1 MTRSASTFYR
11 SLVVFA
17 PAGERDM
24 TRKARRK
31 KLQQCAL
38 VSAIVASSTL
48 VARPARGLE
57 LTELLRYSDDLHAAE
72 SGAHRFDIP
81 PGPLADVVG
90 ALQRQT
96 GETIALS
103 DDAAGAIYSPGVS
116 GYFTVERALEQA
128 LAGTSLSF
136 SRTGVRTLSVEF
148 RISGEAVNV
157 IGKAPAMIGSPKFI
171 EPMRDIPQSID
182 VVPSEVIAEQGATTL
197 RDAVRNV
204 AGISLAAGEGGA
216 QGDSLTIRG
225 FTARNDIFID
235 GMRDFGS
242 YYRDPFNQ
250 EQVQVLK
257 GPSSVAFGRGTTG
270 GVLNQATKAPART
283 AFENGSASFGTDDTK
298 RVTLDVNEP
307 VQAFGDGAAFRLNVM
322 ATDSGVAERDVA
334 NNRRYGIAPSL
345 ALGIGTPTRATF
357 TFFHQAEDD
366 IPDYGI
372 PWRFNEPAPVPRSS
386 YYGFADTSFLD
397 TRADIAGAKVEHQ
410 FGASM
415 MATNQLRYANYGR
428 DAQISEARIPASV
441 TPSTPFDTIRVDR
454 NQITVDSTETF
465 LQNQFDVTSRF
476 ATGAVRHTLVT
487 GLELSRET
495 SDPTRTTFAGV
506 PNTPLMAPNP
516 SQAFAGTPTVS
527 SRVDASAVSI
537 GTYTLDTIGLG
548 ERIDLMGGVR
558 WDRFDADVRQS
569 VGVPTAF
576 TRVDSQVSWR
586 SAVVYK
592 PAESGSIYLD
602 YGTSFNP
609 SAESLALTAATVSM
623 PPESNRTKEVGTKW
637 DLSSG
642 RLSLRAAV
650 FQTEKLNAREPDPS
664 NSLLNV
670 LSGTQRVNG
679 VEVETNG
686 RVADRWRVM
695 ASYALLDSSLVK
707 SIAFPA
713 AVGSRLANVPKNS
726 ASLWTTVGL
735 PWRLEAGGG
744 GQYIGLRTAST
755 TAPLDPTTGLLK
767 ALPGYWVGNAM
778 VKRSLGSRVDVQVN
792 LLNVTN
798 EYYFD
803 QLHPGH
809 IVPGPGRTALVGLN
823 FKY

>member
-1 MTRSASTFYR
+1 
-11 SLVVFA
+11 
-17 PAGERDM
+17 M

-31 KLQQCAL
+31 RLQQRAL
-38 VSAIVASSTL
+38 VGAFVASTAFT
-48 VARPARGLE
+48 ARPAHGRE
-57 LTELLRYSDDLHAAE
+57 LTELLHYSDALQSAA
-72 SGAHRFDIP
+72 GDPAAQRFDIP
-81 PGPLADVVG
+81 PGQLAAVLA
-90 ALQRQT
+90 ALQGQT
-96 GETIALS
+96 GETIALP
-103 DDAAGAIYSPGVS
+103 DPAAGLIYSPGVT
-116 GYFTVERALEQA
+116 GVFTVERALEQA
-128 LAGTSLSF
+128 LVGTSLSF
-136 SRTGVRTLSVEF
+136 TRTGVRTLAVAFRVNTEEVSVTG
-148 RISGEAVNV
+148 R
-157 IGKAPAMIGSPKFI
+157 APVMIGSPKFT
-171 EPMRDIPQSID
+171 EPLRDIPQSID
-182 VVPSEVIAEQGATTL
+182 VVPSEVMAEQGATTL

-216 QGDSLTIRG
+216 QGDNLTIRG

-270 GVLNQATKAPART
+270 GVLNQATKAPARQSFVNGT
-283 AFENGSASFGTDDTK
+283 ANVGTDDTK

-307 VQAFGDGAAFRLNVM
+307 VTALGDGAAFRMNLM
-322 ATDSGVAERDVA
+322 ATDAGVAGRDVA

-345 ALGIGTPTRATF
+345 AVGLGSPTRATF
-357 TFFHQAEDD
+357 TLFHQAENDV
-366 IPDYGI
+366 PDYGI
-372 PWRFNEPAPVPRSS
+372 PWRFNEPAPVARRS
-386 YYGFADTSFLD
+386 YYGFADTNFLD

-410 FGASM
+410 FGSSVIAS
-415 MATNQLRYANYGR
+415 NQLRYANYGR
-428 DAQISEARIPASV
+428 DAQITEARIPASV
-441 TPSTPFDTIRVDR
+441 TPGTPLDAIRVDR

-465 LQNQFDVTSRF
+465 LQNQFDVTGRF

-495 SDPTRTTFAGV
+495 SDPTRTTFTGV
-506 PNTPLMAPNP
+506 PNTSLLTPDP

-527 SRVDASAVSI
+527 SRVEASAVSV
-537 GTYTLDTIGLG
+537 GVYALDTVNLG
-548 ERIDLMGGVR
+548 ERIDVTGGAR
-558 WDRFDADVRQS
+558 WDRFDANVRQS

-576 TRVDSQVSWR
+576 ARVDSQVSWR
-586 SAVVYK
+586 GALVYK
-592 PAESGSIYLD
+592 PAASGSVYLD

-609 SAESLALTAATVSM
+609 SAESLALTAATASL
-623 PPESNRTKEVGTKW
+623 PPESNRTTELGTKW

-650 FQTEKLNAREPDPS
+650 FQTEKLNAREPDPN

-679 VEVETNG
+679 FEAETNG
-686 RVADRWRVM
+686 RLTDRWRLM
-695 ASYALLDSSLVK
+695 ASYARLDSSLAK

-713 AVGSRLANVPKNS
+713 AVGSQLANVPKNG
-726 ASLWTTVGL
+726 ASLWTTIGL
-735 PWRLEAGGG
+735 PWHLEIGGG
-744 GQYIGLRTAST
+744 GQYVGRRTASS

-767 ALPGYWVGNAM
+767 ALPGYWVANAM
-778 VKRSLGSRVDVQVN
+778 AKRTLGARAN
-792 LLNVTN
+792 LQLNILNLTN

-809 IVPGPGRTALVGLN
+809 IVPGQGRAALVGLN